1 MRLLCVTVFA
11 ALAIV
16 GCSSQPQMIT
26 ISQPLVMGSE
36 VLSAGIIA
44 DAPIINSEQAPAATT
59 RVYND
64 RDVPVTIHYQYF
76 WYDQQ
81 GLDIPHGAQQQLM
94 RVPAHSSS
102 ELLSSS
108 GSVNARQVRIY
119 ISL

>member
-1 MRLLCVTVFA
+1 MRVLCMALLVAIGTVS
-11 ALAIV
+11 
-16 GCSSQPQMIT
+16 CSSKPAAIT
-26 ISQPLVMGSE
+26 ISQPLVMGPE

-44 DAPIINSEQAPAATT
+44 DAPVMNDEQAPAATT

-64 RDVPVTIHYQYF
+64 RDVPLTIHYRYF

-81 GLDIPHGAQQQLM
+81 GLAIPYSPRTQSIAI
-94 RVPAHSSS
+94 PAHSSS

>member
-1 MRLLCVTVFA
+1 MRFLCVL
-11 ALAIV
+11 ALSIVGAV
-16 GCSSQPQMIT
+16 GCSSKPPAIT

-36 VLSAGIIA
+36 VLSAGITA
-44 DAPIINSEQAPAATT
+44 DAPIINSDQAPAATT

-64 RDVPVTIHYQYF
+64 RGVPVTIHYHYF
-76 WYDQQ
+76 WYDEQ
-81 GLDIPHGAQQQLM
+81 GLDIPYDAKQQQVS
-94 RVPAHSSS
+94 VPAHSST

>member
-1 MRLLCVTVFA
+1 MRFLCVL
-11 ALAIV
+11 ALSVIGIV
-16 GCSSQPQMIT
+16 GCSSKPPAIT

-36 VLSAGIIA
+36 VLSAGITA
-44 DAPIINSEQAPAATT
+44 DAPVINGDQAPAATT

-64 RDVPVTIHYQYF
+64 RDVPVTIHYHYF
-76 WYDQQ
+76 WYDEQ
-81 GLDIPHGAQQQLM
+81 GLDIPHDAKRQFM
-94 RVPAHSSS
+94 RVPAHSST